1 MKFLTSGYAVDIDQ
15 LVNNAL
21 FTVDYSEMV
30 IVKDIDF
37 YSLCE
42 HHLLPFFGKCHVA
55 YLPRTKVIGLSKIP
69 RIVDAF
75 SRRLQVQE
83 RLTNEVAQTIQAAI
97 DPLGVGV
104 VMEGTHLCMAMRG
117 VEKQNSFA
125 VTSAMLGTFR
135 TDARTR
141 TEFLNLIRQ
150 RPAELSLTSGGRVP
164 RAAVGL
170 APAAVHVVD
179 GDADDRTWRRTVSPV
194 TGARDEHVERERLL
208 QERVAEAA
216 RPVRDRRCDRRS
228 RT

>member
-1 MKFLTSGYAVDIDQ
+1 MQDLIKQLLGRLGEDPSREGLRDTPKRVEKAYKFLTSGYDVDIHA
-15 LVNNAL
+15 LINNAL

-42 HHLLPFFGKCHVA
+42 HHMLPFFGKCHVA
-55 YLPRTKVIGLSKIP
+55 YLPSEKVIGLSKIP

-83 RLTNEVAQTIQAAI
+83 RLTNQIAEIILDTIK
-97 DPLGVGV
+97 PLGVGV

-117 VEKQNSFA
+117 VEKQNSYA

-141 TEFLNLIRQ
+141 SEFLTLIR
-150 RPAELSLTSGGRVP
+150 GG
-164 RAAVGL
+164 L
-170 APAAVHVVD
+170 K
-179 GDADDRTWRRTVSPV
+179 T
-194 TGARDEHVERERLL
+194 
-208 QERVAEAA
+208 
-216 RPVRDRRCDRRS
+216 
-228 RT
+228 